1 MKKSSEKKGSGRIT
15 ALLLLLAAVLIIVG
29 ILAGQP
35 DSVLA
40 KAVRICLECVGI
52 G

>member
-1 MKKSSEKKGSGRIT
+1 MRERRIGAALLILGT
-15 ALLLLLAAVLIIVG
+15 ALTGAGCLL
-29 ILAGQP
+29 GQP
-35 DSVLA
+35 GAVLA

>member
-1 MKKSSEKKGSGRIT
+1 MKKEKTGRGT
-15 ALLLLLAAVLIIVG
+15 GLLLLAAGAVLAVTG
-29 ILAGQP
+29 LALGQYA
-35 DSVLA
+35 DVLA

>member
-1 MKKSSEKKGSGRIT
+1 MKRSVSL
-15 ALLLLLAAVLIIVG
+15 ALLLLGVLLTGLGAAL
-29 ILAGQP
+29 GQQEA
-35 DSVLA
+35 VLA